1 MKREKNK
8 RKMVQSNLLKNS
20 IAAYFAAIEIHN
32 KPNIAYRYETVALLI
47 TNAWELLLKSF
58 IRKYVKE
65 RSIFTKDG
73 HTIPFEKSLSY
84 VEEYINKSKPKGFT
98 ATRENLSMIEGYRNS
113 TAHYYN
119 EAIEPFIFMLVARA
133 ALNYVEFVKN
143 YFLKDIIADEGLFI
157 MPLGFKLPFRPEDF
171 LSKKVA
177 NYHASPEAKKF
188 INSIVTVIERLN
200 AQEIQD
206 SVVLGFDICLESVK
220 KASNS
225 DLLVAITERS
235 EADAT
240 FAKVTSI
247 KISNDKNA
255 PVYNV
260 SDNDFCEIWKHTY
273 RELLKWCQENVENFK
288 ANTLFH
294 EIVKDLKSDR
304 QYSYTRRLDNNNSN
318 SAFKVFYTDSALDKM
333 KHEYEKRSNSE

>member
-177 NYHASPEAKKF
+177 NYHASEEAKKF
-188 INSIVTVIERLN
+188 INSIVNVIERLN

-240 FAKVTSI
+240 FAKVTHVRL
-247 KISNDKNA
+247 SNDKNA
-255 PVYNV
+255 QSYNI
-260 SDNDFCEIWKHTY
+260 SDAEARKVWKHTHGEFLEWCKININNFSQSKLY
-273 RELLKWCQENVENFK
+273 NEIKKELKKDQQYTYTRKLDNEK
-288 ANTLFH
+288 AN
-294 EIVKDLKSDR
+294 
-304 QYSYTRRLDNNNSN
+304 
-318 SAFKVFYTDSALDKM
+318 SASQVFYSEKALIKM
-333 KHEYEKRSNSE
+333 KAEYEKRLPR